1 MVFLRKIKGSL
12 TPLWW
17 TVWTQSILD
26 LEGTLFIVLPQPL
39 SPPFREKEEDT
50 KARRRV
56 EGTQPPQPSK
66 PVTAQALPSQ
76 ETATASFSPGLH
88 LPSLPLSVSQK
99 PEVSPHLCPQSP
111 FLLPLGIC
119 RGVCMCV
126 CVSLPH
132 FSGHLKCMCVRACVC
147 VSWFS

>member
-1 MVFLRKIKGSL
+1 MEKGRRHPASTAL
-12 TPLWW
+12 
-17 TVWTQSILD
+17 
-26 LEGTLFIVLPQPL
+26 QPV
-39 SPPFREKEEDT
+39 S
-50 KARRRV
+50 
-56 EGTQPPQPSK
+56 
-66 PVTAQALPSQ
+66 AQALPSQ